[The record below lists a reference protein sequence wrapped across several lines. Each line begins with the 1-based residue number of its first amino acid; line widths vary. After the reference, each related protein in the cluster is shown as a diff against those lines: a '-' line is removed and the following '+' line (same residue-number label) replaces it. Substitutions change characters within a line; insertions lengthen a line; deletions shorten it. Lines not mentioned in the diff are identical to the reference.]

1 MGKVYLVG
9 AGPGDPGLITVKG
22 RQALSRADA
31 VLYDNLAPAAL
42 LDLAPP
48 AAERI
53 YVGKMKAVR
62 AYSQDEIVRM
72 LIDRAREGKTVV
84 RLKGGDPYI
93 FGRGGEEAEALHDAG
108 IPFEV
113 IPGVTSP
120 LGLAAYCGVPLTHRD
135 HTSAVT
141 LITGH
146 DPDRIDWQMA
156 SRSETL
162 VVLMGLTHAA
172 GIAAKLI
179 AHGRSPET
187 PAMVA
192 RWATRPDQRSLT
204 GTLASLPSMIEAA
217 RLKPPAT
224 IVVGEVVR
232 LAGKLNWFERL
243 PLFGRQIV
251 VTRAQ
256 GQAESLS
263 GRLTALGASV
273 IEIPAIEIRPA
284 LDYAVLDEAL
294 RRLDRFDWLVFTSAN
309 GVRHFLDRLDRSPS
323 DLRAIRA
330 KICAIGPA
338 TRSALESLHLKVD
351 VTGKEYVAESL
362 LEAMSQYP
370 LAGRT
375 VLLARAAVARDTLP
389 NTLRRQGAE
398 VVVAEAYRTVPPE
411 GLAERIAAV
420 FGASPRP
427 DWITFTSSST
437 VDNFMQAAAPG
448 VLAGV
453 RVASIGPVT
462 SATAGKWGIAVEAE
476 AARFDTDGL
485 AEAILSKGII
495 EQCDTP

>member
-22 RQALSRADA
+22 RDALSRADA
-31 VLYDNLAPAAL
+31 VLYDHLAPAAL

-62 AYSQDEIVRM
+62 AHSQEEIVQM
-72 LIDRAREGKTVV
+72 LIDRARDGKTVI

-108 IPFEV
+108 ISFEV

-146 DPDRIDWQMA
+146 DPATIDWLMA

-172 GIAAKLI
+172 EIAAQLI

-187 PAMVA
+187 PALAA

-224 IVVGEVVR
+224 IIVGEVVR
-232 LAGKLNWFERL
+232 LAVKLNWFERL
-243 PLFGRQIV
+243 PLFGQRIV

-256 GQAESLS
+256 AQAEDLG

-273 IEIPAIEIRPA
+273 IELPTIEIRPA
-284 LDYAVLDEAL
+284 SDYSALDEAIG
-294 RRLDRFDWLVFTSAN
+294 RLDRFDWLVFTSAN
-309 GVRHFLDRLDRSPS
+309 GVRHFLDRLDRSS
-323 DLRAIRA
+323 TDLRAIRA
-330 KICAIGPA
+330 RICAIGPA
-338 TRSALESLHLKVD
+338 TRSVLESLHLKVD

-362 LEAMSQYP
+362 LEAMSGYP
-370 LAGRT
+370 LAGQS
-375 VLLARAAVARDTLP
+375 VLIARAAVARDVLP
-389 NTLRRQGAE
+389 NTLRQQGAD
-398 VVVAEAYRTVPPE
+398 VVVAEAYRTIAPE

-420 FGASPRP
+420 FNASPRP
-427 DWITFTSSST
+427 HWITFTSSST
-437 VDNFMQAAAPG
+437 VDNFMNAATPG
-448 VLAGV
+448 TLTGV

-462 SATAGKWGIAVEAE
+462 SATAERRGLAV
-476 AARFDTDGL
+476 AAQASRFDVEGL
-485 AEAILSKGII
+485 VEAILSKGII
-495 EQCDTP
+495 EQCDTQ